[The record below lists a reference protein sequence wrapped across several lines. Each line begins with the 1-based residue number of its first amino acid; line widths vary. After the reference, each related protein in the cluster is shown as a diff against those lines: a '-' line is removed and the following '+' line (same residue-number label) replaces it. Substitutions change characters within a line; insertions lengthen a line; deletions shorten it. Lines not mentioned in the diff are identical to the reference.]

1 MVTSLCRVCGGG
13 GAAGGSGG
21 SVPARLEQQLRQ
33 RSRSSPPIGCLRAEP
48 SLIGRRVAGFALE
61 GALREDL
68 VALFLRDWNSNF
80 AKDLAPP
87 LLLAA

>member
-1 MVTSLCRVCGGG
+1 MGNVI
-13 GAAGGSGG
+13 AM
-21 SVPARLEQQLRQ
+21 P
-33 RSRSSPPIGCLRAEP
+33 
-48 SLIGRRVAGFALE
+48 RVAGFALE

-80 AKDLAPP
+80 AKDLGEIAPP